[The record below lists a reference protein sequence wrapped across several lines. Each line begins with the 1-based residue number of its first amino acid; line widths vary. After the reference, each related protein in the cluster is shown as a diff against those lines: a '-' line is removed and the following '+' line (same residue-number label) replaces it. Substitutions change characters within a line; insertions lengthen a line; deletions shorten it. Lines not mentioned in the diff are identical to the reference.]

1 MSTTS
6 SAWSQMVLDIPR
18 FKYNL
23 LQNKKSNHKNLN
35 LAEFGHY
42 QQYNIILAM
51 FLLYYLDIFSSIV
64 TITVKVALKFDVSK
78 IFTIIQSRTIDD
90 FLN

>member
-6 SAWSQMVLDIPR
+6 SAWSQMVLDMHR

-51 FLLYYLDIFSSIV
+51 LQLY
-64 TITVKVALKFDVSK
+64 
-78 IFTIIQSRTIDD
+78 
-90 FLN
+90 